1 MRRRCYTRSM
11 AKEKLWD
18 PRNRGHKGGTARAK
32 RLSPE
37 ERQQGA
43 RKAALAR
50 WRKTPKAE
58 RSEGAR
64 RAVLVRWQK
73 YRAAKKKTTKP

>member
-1 MRRRCYTRSM
+1 M

-18 PRNRGHKGGTARAK
+18 PRDRGHKGGTARAK

-37 ERQQGA
+37 ERSQGA

-50 WRKTPKAE
+50 WKKTPKAE
-58 RSEGAR
+58 RQELAR
-64 RAVLVRWQK
+64 HAVLARWK
-73 YRAAKKKTTKP
+73 VAKKKAAGS